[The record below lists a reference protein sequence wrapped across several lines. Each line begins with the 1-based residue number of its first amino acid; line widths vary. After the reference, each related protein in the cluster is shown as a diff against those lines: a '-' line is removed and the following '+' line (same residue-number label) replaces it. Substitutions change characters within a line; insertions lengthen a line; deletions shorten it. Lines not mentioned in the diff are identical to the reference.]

1 MIRLH
6 KDAPWNQVKIGDI
19 TITKT
24 KWIEENFD
32 YRPVQK
38 YIIFKKEE
46 PEIVTGTIVEEKS
59 IVDSID
65 YSKLTKQ
72 ELIKLCGEKGLET
85 KGKSK
90 SALIDILTL

>member
-1 MIRLH
+1 MIKLS
-6 KDAPWNQVKIGDI
+6 KEAPWDKVKIGDVI
-19 TITKT
+19 ITKT

-46 PEIVTGTIVEEKS
+46 EAVSEPTVKESLEET
-59 IVDSID
+59 VD
-65 YSKLTKQ
+65 YSKFTKQ
-72 ELIKLCGEKGLET
+72 ELVKLCMEKGLDI

-90 SALIDILTL
+90 IALIDLLTL